1 MTATAAPRT
10 PIAVRRDG
18 TTAPRTLTEV
28 PRVGTTAARTLTP
41 RTDTPRI
48 DPYRTEEP
56 RP

>member
-10 PIAVRRDG
+10 PFAVRRDG
-18 TTAPRTLTEV
+18 TAAPRTLTAV
-28 PRVGTTAARTLTP
+28 PRAGTAAARTLTP
-41 RTDTPRI
+41 RTGTPRI